1 MGNSSGQR
9 DVDRIELMTNA
20 LEQSKLDALVCALP
34 TNVLLLSGYWPV
46 IGTAIAVI
54 TKTGFV
60 YVLAPED
67 EAELARAGWAD
78 VVETFSLGS
87 LEEITTAVDV
97 LRAPLT
103 TMLKDIASQRRIHVG
118 CESGP
123 AMEPASYVGTHFFGT
138 AIYRLLAEIL
148 PDEAISSADDLL
160 SRARSVLSP
169 PEQAKVRL
177 ACDIAR
183 SAFLNG
189 AQQLRA
195 SVKETEVASHFRA
208 ALTTHEN
215 SSGDIAR
222 AGGFVFCMSGPNSAQ
237 AYAAYQHPQSR
248 QIEPGDLVLVHCNSY
263 VDGYWT
269 DITRTFCLGAP
280 DERKRRMYEAILAA
294 REAALAAIKPGVRAA
309 DVDRTARVVLS
320 RHGFEEEFKHGLGH
334 GVGFAAVN
342 HNAPPRLHPASPDV
356 LEPGMIFNI
365 EPAIYLD
372 NFGGI
377 RHCDMVLLTDNGPEL
392 LTPFQST
399 LESLTIEVS
408 EDG

>member
-1 MGNSSGQR
+1 MVSSSQQR
-9 DVDRIELMTNA
+9 DVERIERIKHA
-20 LEQSKLDALVCALP
+20 LARSNMDALVCALP

-46 IGTAIAVI
+46 IGTALAVI
-54 TKTGFV
+54 TKSGFV
-60 YVLAPED
+60 HVLAPED
-67 EAELARAGWAD
+67 EKELARSSWANI
-78 VVETFSLGS
+78 VETFSSGSLAEMTTTVDAVRPSLTTILKDLGS
-87 LEEITTAVDV
+87 HQLI
-97 LRAPLT
+97 
-103 TMLKDIASQRRIHVG
+103 VG

-123 AMEPASYVGTHFFGT
+123 FVEPASYVGTHFFGA
-138 AIYRLLAEIL
+138 AIPRLLTEIL
-148 PDEAISSADDLL
+148 PHAVIASADDVL
-160 SRARSVLSP
+160 SRLRSVLSP
-169 PEQAKVRL
+169 AEQARVRL
-177 ACDIAR
+177 ACDMAAT
-183 SAFLNG
+183 AFLVG
-189 AQQLRA
+189 AERLRA
-195 SVKETEVASHFRA
+195 SLKETEVVALFRVALRAGENA
-208 ALTTHEN
+208 AA
-215 SSGDIAR
+215 DVAR
-222 AGGFVFCMSGPNSAQ
+222 VGGFVFCMSGPNSAE
-237 AYAAYQHPQSR
+237 AYAAYQRSR
-248 QIEPGDLVLVHCNSY
+248 ARKIEPGDLVLIHCNSY

-309 DVDRTARVVLS
+309 DVDRAARVVLS

-334 GVGFAAVN
+334 GVGFAAIN